1 MPRGR
6 APSSSRAGLVG
17 GSVPRGIK
25 GRTFPRDG
33 NEHEPGSAAISPPN
47 DAFCV
52 IAPIALNL
60 RSQTVTALL
69 DVLPKDQQAVNL
81 LIDTYFDRVHWFML
95 VFCQDTFRERF
106 RTLIS
111 RRHDQSVNSTE
122 DFSFACTVL
131 TVAAL
136 GLQYTCV
143 YRKQRLAQLNVEPNT
158 LLLRLLSTIQT
169 VLFDLI
175 AIGSLE
181 SVQVCAL
188 VGSFYLF
195 HGCPG
200 PALPVIGCG
209 LRIAQGMGL
218 HRWSARQNSE
228 FSSRGHETEDANRC
242 WLALFEIDR
251 FCSMVYGLPISFA
264 NEDCDIRRRVLF
276 PLPTHPSNCV
286 PTATPRRNSMLLFYK
301 GHMSELSIILTE
313 ILQELYT
320 AGPRRHDG
328 YPEAASF
335 PESQMQLL
343 SKKISSLD
351 RKLRNW
357 YENVR
362 PILHLDDVESKQP
375 AYASPEAVAQDVGGS
390 GERFERHVLQMQ
402 AVTLKLAFENAIIM
416 THRPLLSFRSA
427 RTFQPH
433 TGQAEI
439 GTEMHNPY
447 KSSIE
452 RCRKAALNTATIGS
466 FSAFDE
472 ALDTYAVS
480 FFGIHVFTAGV
491 VLCLIASFEPMTSQA
506 HEAKAGIQKLMAM
519 QRKLQERSVVAAQ
532 GLKILEK
539 VVALVINKE
548 LQEVLGYSKPNGLT
562 SHCWND
568 EAPPAS
574 ETHTGPKQK
583 NDPEVYGVDDNTVK
597 DNQSGSQGFVPNGA
611 GKSNRQTDMGD
622 PSLSQSQIDINAGT

>member
-1 MPRGR
+1 M
-6 APSSSRAGLVG
+6 
-17 GSVPRGIK
+17 
-25 GRTFPRDG
+25 T
-33 NEHEPGSAAISPPN
+33 
-47 DAFCV
+47 
-52 IAPIALNL
+52 PIALNL

-69 DVLPKDQQAVNL
+69 DVLPRDQQVINL

-95 VFCQDTFRERF
+95 VFRQDTFRERF

-111 RRHDQSVNSTE
+111 RRDDQSFNSTE
-122 DFSFACTVL
+122 GFSFACTVL

-136 GLQYTCV
+136 GLQHTCA
-143 YRKQRLAQLNVEPNT
+143 YRKQRLAQLNVEPNS
-158 LLLRLLSTIQT
+158 LLLRLLSTIQS

-181 SVQVCAL
+181 SVQVCVL

-218 HRWSARQNSE
+218 HRRSTRQNSE
-228 FSSRGHETEDANRC
+228 FSSKGHETEDAKRC

-264 NEDCDIRRRVLF
+264 NEDCDIGRQVLS
-276 PLPTHPSNCV
+276 PLPTDPSNSV
-286 PTATPRRNSMLLFYK
+286 PTTTPPRDSMLLFYK

-320 AGPRRHDG
+320 AVPRRHDG
-328 YPEAASF
+328 RSEAASF
-335 PESQMQLL
+335 PESHMQLL
-343 SKKISSLD
+343 SRKIGSLD
-351 RKLRNW
+351 RKLRSW
-357 YENVR
+357 YEKVH
-362 PILHLDDVESKQP
+362 PILHLEDAESKQR
-375 AYASPEAVAQDVGGS
+375 AYASSEAMAQDVGGS
-390 GERFERHVLQMQ
+390 GERFEHHVLRMQ
-402 AVTLKLAFENAIIM
+402 AMTLRLAFENAIIM
-416 THRPLLSFRSA
+416 THRPLLSFRSP
-427 RTFQPH
+427 TSFQSH
-433 TGQAEI
+433 SGQAEMGAEI
-439 GTEMHNPY
+439 HNPY
-447 KSSIE
+447 KASIE
-452 RCRKAALNTATIGS
+452 RCRKAALNIAAIGS

-480 FFGIHVFTAGV
+480 FLGIHVFTAGV
-491 VLCLIASFEPMTSQA
+491 VLCLTASFEPMTSQA

-539 VVALVINKE
+539 VVALVIDKE
-548 LQEVLGYSKPNGLT
+548 LQEVLGHAKPNGLS

-568 EAPPAS
+568 GGPPVG
-574 ETHTGPKQK
+574 ETHTRPKQK
-583 NDPEVYGVDDNTVK
+583 NDSEVYGMDDSTVR
-597 DNQSGSQGFVPNGA
+597 DNQPGSRGCIPNGA

-622 PSLSQSQIDINAGT
+622 PSLSQPQFGINADPSTHAFINTASDHNYGVEGYDPYLGSFSTDIEQGWIWDPDWLVHM